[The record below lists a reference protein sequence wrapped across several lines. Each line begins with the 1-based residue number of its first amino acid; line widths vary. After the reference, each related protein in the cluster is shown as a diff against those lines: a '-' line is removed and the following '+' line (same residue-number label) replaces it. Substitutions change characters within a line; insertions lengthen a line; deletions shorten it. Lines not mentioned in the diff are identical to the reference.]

1 MRESCEPDL
10 IWEQASYFHE
20 QQLVRAKKSH
30 LRAALYFNERT
41 NFVTNKKYSMPP
53 AFRAI
58 FAKWQFQMIFM
69 FMHISDQR

>member
-30 LRAALYFNERT
+30 LRAALYF
-41 NFVTNKKYSMPP
+41 VTNRKYFMPP

-58 FAKWQFQMIFM
+58 FAKWQLQMIFM